1 MLMHSSSLGSAKCR
15 LYNIKSI
22 YNKSLDVMH
31 FKESKQYFHAA
42 LERGEYKANDRK

>member
-1 MLMHSSSLGSAKCR
+1 MHSSSLGSAKCR